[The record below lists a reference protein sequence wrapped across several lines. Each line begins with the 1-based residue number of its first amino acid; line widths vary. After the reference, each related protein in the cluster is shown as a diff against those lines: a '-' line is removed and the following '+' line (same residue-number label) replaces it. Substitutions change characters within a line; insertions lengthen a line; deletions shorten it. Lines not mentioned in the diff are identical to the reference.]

1 MENKKNITKDGRFSK
16 DYQPPEKWT
25 LEKSL
30 QLADELI
37 EWLNEVDDDG
47 EDKGNIFY
55 EEFLII
61 KKNLYEDLISYLC
74 GKFVPFS
81 ERIKKAKKIQQLK
94 LIKYGVGDRLNASMT
109 KFVLNVNHGMVETSR
124 SENENVNKNY
134 DMIMKPEDFIE
145 NVKKVEEEVAK
156 KKK

>member
-1 MENKKNITKDGRFSK
+1 MNKKNIPKDGRFSK

-37 EWLNEVDDDG
+37 LWLKETDDDG
-47 EDKGNIFY
+47 EDKGHIFF

-61 KKNLYEDLISYLC
+61 NKNLYEDLICYLC
-74 GKFVPFS
+74 EKFQPFS
-81 ERIKKAKKIQQLK
+81 ERISQAKKIQEIKLK
-94 LIKYGVGDRLNASMT
+94 KYGVGDRLNATMT
-109 KFVLNVNHGMVETSR
+109 KFILNVNHGLVETSR